1 VIYLL
6 NLILGPVIFNSNE
19 GIITG
24 SALNASPTSTSKV
37 VAGSG
42 AFNTGF
48 GVSTNNGVSSSVNVD
63 PDVND
68 SNLTEG
74 L

>member
-1 VIYLL
+1 ML
-6 NLILGPVIFNSNE
+6 NLILGPVTFNNNE

-24 SALNASPTSTSKV
+24 AALNASPTSTSKV

-42 AFNTGF
+42 GFNTGF
-48 GVSTNNGVSSSVNVD
+48 WVSTNNGVSSSINTD

-74 L
+74 V